1 VTTTDIFDLLLFILI
16 LGGVIWLGYR
26 TMRLRPPRR
35 RKRDPR

>member
-26 TMRLRPPRR
+26 TMRLRMPRR
-35 RKRDPR
+35 RK